1 MVYKTMPQPA
11 ITMKEHQ
18 TYVGFPPLADREQIV
33 DALVNDPP
41 DVRWR
46 VVRDLFRI
54 ENDEDRKA
62 LIQMLQPFVKSVS
75 DFRVSYR
82 IYLALRALHTP
93 QPQDDY
99 FLVRGKGAFRRTGPG
114 LSIDPAMLEESF
126 KADPFPVI
134 DFHIHPKL
142 PDLQF
147 FSDLLDAGVTHA
159 VILATDTDP
168 SDLDR
173 PEIREKLKKGYAQSP
188 QSEKVPFEKMLVQLR
203 ASLYSPS
210 HVVNRDVADWVSDY
224 PDILVGFG
232 SVNLSK
238 SSEYVEEK
246 LEEIRRLKLRGIK
259 LLPYSQFFNPSENEN
274 MDLLFQYC
282 EDTQSIIL
290 SHCGCGAGPFEI
302 PELSRDSHPDLW
314 EPLLKKYPSVPL
326 VLAHFGAYS
335 TYIPGIWL
343 HEVLQL
349 GKKYRNVYADLAA
362 VDWLM
367 DREMVVKEIRKTI
380 GFDRV
385 LFATDYPLSKTAGV
399 NLAYLTGSLK
409 ANTFLTEKE
418 KRKVLGLNGS
428 RLLGLT

>member
-1 MVYKTMPQPA
+1 
-11 ITMKEHQ
+11 MKVHPSY
-18 TYVGFPPLADREQIV
+18 TGFPPLPDRDQIV

-46 VVRDLFRI
+46 VIRDLFRI
-54 ENDEDRKA
+54 NDDEDRKA
-62 LIQMLQPFVKSVS
+62 LIQMLQPHVQTAS
-75 DFRVSYR
+75 DFRISYR
-82 IYLALRALHTP
+82 IALALRALHTP
-93 QPQDDY
+93 QPVDHY
-99 FLVRGKGAFRRTGPG
+99 VLVRGKGAFKRPGPD
-114 LSIDPAMLEESF
+114 SPTDPATLENSL
-126 KADPFPVI
+126 KVDPFPVV

-147 FSDLLDAGVTHA
+147 FADLRDAGVTHA

-173 PEIREKLKKGYAQSP
+173 PEIVEKLRKGYSQSP
-188 QSEKVPFEKMLVQLR
+188 QAENVPFDRMLLQLR
-203 ASLYSPS
+203 ASLYSPT

-224 PDILVGFG
+224 PDILTGFG

-238 SSEYVEEK
+238 SGEYVEEK

-314 EPLLKKYPSVPL
+314 EPLLKKYPGVPL
-326 VLAHFGAYS
+326 ILAHFGAYS
-335 TYIPGIWL
+335 SYIPGIWL

-380 GFDRV
+380 GFDRM
-385 LFATDYPLSKTAGV
+385 LFATDYPLPKTAGV

-428 RLLGLT
+428 RLLGLK

>member
-1 MVYKTMPQPA
+1 
-11 ITMKEHQ
+11 MKEHPS
-18 TYVGFPPLADREQIV
+18 YIGFPPLPDREQIV
-33 DALVNDPP
+33 NALVNDPP

-54 ENDEDRKA
+54 NDPEDRKA
-62 LIQMLQPFVKSVS
+62 LIEMLQPHVREAS
-75 DFRVSYR
+75 DFRVQYR
-82 IYLALRALHTP
+82 IVLALRALHTAHP
-93 QPQDDY
+93 ADDY
-99 FLVRGKGAFRRTGPG
+99 FLVKGKGAFKRNGPDCPADHSLQLDAG
-114 LSIDPAMLEESF
+114 LSKM
-126 KADPFPVI
+126 DPFPVV

-147 FSDLLDAGVTHA
+147 FSDLRDAGVTHG

-168 SDLDR
+168 SDVDR
-173 PEIREKLKKGYAQSP
+173 PEIREKLKKGYSQSP
-188 QSEKVPFEKMLVQLR
+188 QAETVPFEKMLNQLR
-203 ASLYSPS
+203 ASLYSTS

-224 PDILVGFG
+224 PDILIGFG

-238 SSEYVEEK
+238 SGEYVEKK

-259 LLPYSQFFNPSENEN
+259 LLPYSQFFNPSENQN
-274 MDLLFQYC
+274 MDLLFEYC
-282 EDTQSIIL
+282 EDTKSIIL

-302 PELSRDSHPDLW
+302 PELSRDSHPNLW
-314 EPLLKKYPSVPL
+314 EHLLEKYPRVPV

-409 ANTFLTEKE
+409 ANIFLTEKE
-418 KRKVLGLNGS
+418 KRKVLGLNAS

>member
-1 MVYKTMPQPA
+1 
-11 ITMKEHQ
+11 MKEHPS
-18 TYVGFPPLADREQIV
+18 YIGFPPLPDREQIV

-54 ENDEDRKA
+54 NDAQDRKA
-62 LIQMLQPFVKSVS
+62 LIEMLHPHVQAVS
-75 DFRVSYR
+75 DFRIAYR
-82 IYLALRALHTP
+82 ITLALKALHTP
-93 QPQDDY
+93 QPANDY
-99 FLVRGKGAFRRTGPG
+99 MLVRGKGAFRRLDPDSSSEV
-114 LSIDPAMLEESF
+114 SILEHPLKVDS
-126 KADPFPVI
+126 FPVV

-147 FSDLLDAGVTHA
+147 FADLRDAGVTHA

-168 SDLDR
+168 CDLDR
-173 PEIREKLKKGYAQSP
+173 PEIRERLRKGYLQSP
-188 QSEKVPFEKMLVQLR
+188 QSQNVPFDRILAQLR

-210 HVVNRDVADWVSDY
+210 HVENRDVADWVSDY
-224 PDILVGFG
+224 PDILIGFG

-238 SSEYVEEK
+238 SSDYVEEK

-314 EPLLKKYPSVPL
+314 EPLLKRYPGVPL
-326 VLAHFGAYS
+326 ILAHCGAYS
-335 TYIPGIWL
+335 SYIPGIWL

-399 NLAYLTGSLK
+399 NLAFLTASLK

-418 KRKVLGLNGS
+418 KRKVLGINAL
-428 RLLGLT
+428 RLLGLG

>member
-1 MVYKTMPQPA
+1 
-11 ITMKEHQ
+11 MKEHPAYQ
-18 TYVGFPPLADREQIV
+18 GFPPLPDREQIV

-46 VVRDLFRI
+46 VVRDLFRV
-54 ENDEDRKA
+54 NDTEDRKA
-62 LIQMLQPFVKSVS
+62 LIEMLQPQVQKAS
-75 DFRVSYR
+75 DFRIAYR
-82 IYLALRALHTP
+82 ISLALRALHTP
-93 QPQDDY
+93 QSANDTI
-99 FLVRGKGAFRRTGPG
+99 LIRGKGAFRRRDSDSWTSS
-114 LSIDPAMLEESF
+114 SIVEKPLEGG
-126 KADPFPVI
+126 PFPVV

-147 FSDLLDAGVTHA
+147 FSDMMEAGVTHG

-173 PEIREKLKKGYAQSP
+173 PEIREKLRKSYSQSP
-188 QSEKVPFEKMLVQLR
+188 QAEKVEFERMLTQLR
-203 ASLYSPS
+203 ASLYSPT
-210 HVVNRDVADWVSDY
+210 HVVNRDVADWVNDY
-224 PDILVGFG
+224 PDILIGFG

-274 MDLLFQYC
+274 MELLFQYC

-314 EPLLKKYPSVPL
+314 EPLLKKYPGVVL

-418 KRKVLGLNGS
+418 RRKVLGLNAS

>member
-1 MVYKTMPQPA
+1 M
-11 ITMKEHQ
+11 
-18 TYVGFPPLADREQIV
+18 

-46 VVRDLFRI
+46 VVRDLFRV
-54 ENDEDRKA
+54 NDAEDRKA
-62 LIQMLQPFVKSVS
+62 LIEMLQPQVQKAS
-75 DFRVSYR
+75 DFRIAYR
-82 IYLALRALHTP
+82 ISLALRALHTP
-93 QPQDDY
+93 QSANDTI
-99 FLVRGKGAFRRTGPG
+99 LIRGKGAFRRRD
-114 LSIDPAMLEESF
+114 SIVERPLEGG
-126 KADPFPVI
+126 PFPVV

-147 FSDLLDAGVTHA
+147 FSDMMEAGVTHG

-173 PEIREKLKKGYAQSP
+173 PEIREKLRKSYAQSP
-188 QSEKVPFEKMLVQLR
+188 QAEKVEFERMLTQLR
-203 ASLYSPS
+203 ASLYSPT
-210 HVVNRDVADWVSDY
+210 HVVNRDVADWVNDY
-224 PDILVGFG
+224 PDILIGFG

-274 MDLLFQYC
+274 MELLFQYC

-314 EPLLKKYPSVPL
+314 EPLLKKYPGVVL

-418 KRKVLGLNGS
+418 RRKVLGLNAS